1 MCLTSGTD
9 SSIITP
15 SASHTGRRSEGKHMS
30 IEEAIFVTLVI
41 VGIFATILA
50 AAALAA
56 DYFFPERPRQAR
68 PSHRPQATYRRAPK

>member
-1 MCLTSGTD
+1 
-9 SSIITP
+9 
-15 SASHTGRRSEGKHMS
+15 MS

-56 DYFFPERPRQAR
+56 DFFFPERPRPAR
-68 PSHRPQATYRRAPK
+68 VNARGQATYRKVAK

>member
-1 MCLTSGTD
+1 
-9 SSIITP
+9 
-15 SASHTGRRSEGKHMS
+15 MS

-56 DYFFPERPRQAR
+56 DFFFPERPRPAR
-68 PSHRPQATYRRAPK
+68 VHQRGQATYRKVAK